1 MKVVKAISLDLETA
15 QLAAEIPNF
24 SLFVRNQ
31 LHAVAGGDTIAD
43 INNRV
48 AVFNKALKLACEDYS
63 DYMQDFSGNSQEF
76 LAEKLYKKFIDRARK
91 ELFQTNLG
99 DY

>member
-31 LHAVAGGDTIAD
+31 LHAMSGGDTIAD

-76 LAEKLYKKFIDRARK
+76 LPEKLYKKFIDKARK